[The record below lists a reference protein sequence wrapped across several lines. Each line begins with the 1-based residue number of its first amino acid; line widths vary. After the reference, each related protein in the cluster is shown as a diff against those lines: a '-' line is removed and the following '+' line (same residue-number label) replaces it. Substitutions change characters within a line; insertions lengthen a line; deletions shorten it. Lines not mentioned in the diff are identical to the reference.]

1 MGSNSF
7 SSWTSSFCLRL
18 PPCWQC
24 NPWVGCSHV
33 NVISL
38 LIGMVGIA
46 FHSLSLYIHG
56 RTIVRLSIYGWL
68 MSHLVW
74 CEQQQD
80 HPSAPSR
87 IEAEKNYA
95 RLKFWIHPID
105 KSIMES
111 REERQGRSI
120 RGGGVR
126 VASQLVDGAPR
137 LCKITPTFLHY
148 ESPIY

>member
-24 NPWVGCSHV
+24 NPWVGWSH
-33 NVISL
+33 VISL
-38 LIGMVGIA
+38 LIGLVGIA

-87 IEAEKNYA
+87 IEAEKNYGRRCV
-95 RLKFWIHPID
+95 RLACQPTSQQYCFLILNQHQPLATSQSAVLFSRN
-105 KSIMES
+105 KSTPAKRTQRIES
-111 REERQGRSI
+111 CDPVS
-120 RGGGVR
+120 V
-126 VASQLVDGAPR
+126 
-137 LCKITPTFLHY
+137 
-148 ESPIY
+148 